1 MSSISES
8 GAVIDALPLLNRS
21 MTRDGYRSLS
31 ETATASKN
39 ASESGNPLANG
50 FPDSEAFL
58 DAVAVSLNERYPSLV
73 IERFNKGNASITAP
87 DSLMDDI
94 ANRCDALI
102 AAYGH

>member
-1 MSSISES
+1 MTIQFHDPRGIRAGAHIAYSLGINLDQAPESSV
-8 GAVIDALPLLNRS
+8 GL
-21 MTRDGYRSLS
+21 
-31 ETATASKN
+31 
-39 ASESGNPLANG
+39 LANG

-58 DAVAVSLNERYPSLV
+58 DAVAVSLNERYPYLV

-94 ANRCDALI
+94 ASRCDALI